1 MLLGEVSRKKKP
13 VVDYSP
19 LGQLQKLPQPIGI
32 NGGSYTYWVDVTKTP
47 LKFTASDG
55 SELGDKCRT
64 LESIAKWMDK
74 WAAEIW
80 LEFLDGKEDLDLLRG
95 ENIIRI
101 KKGRGDQQE
110 HELNQLMGESKE
122 SGKKMEFPGC
132 KVRMLQSWR
141 SKLPKAIKTL
151 GHDVEMQGYEDG
163 STVWACAFHTP
174 KKFDIKKFEDKLR
187 GELQMDGWMEVKPFD
202 MVEE

>member
-1 MLLGEVSRKKKP
+1 MLLSEVSRKKKP
-13 VVDYSP
+13 VEDYSP
-19 LGQLQKLPQPIGI
+19 LGQLKKLPQPIGI
-32 NGGSYTYWVDVTKTP
+32 NGGSYTYWVDVTKSP

-55 SELGDKCRT
+55 SEVDEAKS
-64 LESIAKWMDK
+64 LEDISKWMDK

-80 LEFLDGKEDLDLLRG
+80 MEFLDGQEDLEMLRG

-101 KKGRGDQQE
+101 KKGSTDQQD
-110 HELNQLMGESKE
+110 HETKQRMGEAKE
-122 SGKKMEFPGC
+122 AGKMQFPGC

-141 SKLPKAIKTL
+141 SKLPTAIKTL
-151 GHDVEMQGYEDG
+151 GYDVEMQGYEDG

-187 GELQMDGWMEVKPFD
+187 DELKMDGWMEVKPFD